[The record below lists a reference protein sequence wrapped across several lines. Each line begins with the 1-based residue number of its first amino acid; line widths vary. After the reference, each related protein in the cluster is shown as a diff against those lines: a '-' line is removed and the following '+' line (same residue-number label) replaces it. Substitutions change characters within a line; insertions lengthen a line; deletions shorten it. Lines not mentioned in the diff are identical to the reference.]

1 MTTQHITPIVVVVL
15 LFNSSAFCQQTS
27 NRGTVRAA
35 QSSNSPD
42 QAHVAFIQGNARR
55 YLASRL
61 AAMTQS
67 SKTESDLNA
76 LAILAQQPKRKSVAT
91 RRSTAAQT
99 LPPVK
104 RLATND
110 DIIKMSRAKVDE
122 SVILAFINAHES
134 KFDVSA
140 DGIVSLQQA
149 GVSRTVLTAMMN
161 AGTPANRIAPAPTS
175 IAGPTAAPAVRPKS
189 VDLDRV
195 AQPFVGLE
203 SKQGIQPLK
212 QGAVH
217 VADTKAK
224 GESLSDVGKQA
235 AAWGGATVLIQ
246 NTPVILGLPQF
257 MAIPVLG
264 VVTTVIGKFYKP
276 KFTRIFGLKNPASE
290 QLVPTKPRFLV
301 MFAKVETENLDAFE
315 PRLVKLV
322 PVQGQWRLAFAQKVQ
337 KDEFELSDHIE
348 EAMAAKVTR
357 IDKGKFTIEPNT
369 ELAPGEYAL
378 VLRPTKKL
386 PKLTEKAMKNGR
398 MGDYQLATYLVDF
411 SVQ

>member
-1 MTTQHITPIVVVVL
+1 MTTRHITTILVVVL
-15 LFNSSAFCQQTS
+15 LFNSSALCRQPA
-27 NRGTVRAA
+27 NRSTALAA
-35 QSSNSPD
+35 QSSNPPD
-42 QAHVAFIQGNARR
+42 QPYVAFIEGNSKR
-55 YLASRL
+55 YLPGRL

-67 SKTESDLNA
+67 KTKESDLTA
-76 LAILAQQPKRKSVAT
+76 LAVLAQQPKRKSVAT
-91 RRSTAAQT
+91 RRPTAPQA
-99 LPPVK
+99 PPAK
-104 RLATND
+104 RLATNA

-122 SVILAFINAHES
+122 IVILAYINAHES
-134 KFDVSA
+134 KFDVSS

-149 GVSRTVLTAMMN
+149 GVSRTVLTAIIN
-161 AGTPANRIAPAPTS
+161 AGTPANRIAPAPTP
-175 IAGPTAAPAVRPKS
+175 IAVPTAPPAVRPKS

-195 AQPFVGLE
+195 AQPFAGLE

-212 QGAVH
+212 QGAVQ

-235 AAWGGATVLIQ
+235 AALGGATVLIQ
-246 NTPVILGLPQF
+246 NTPAILGLPQF
-257 MAIPVLG
+257 MAIPVIG
-264 VVTTVIGKFYKP
+264 VIMPTLIGKFYKP

-290 QLVPTKPRFLV
+290 QVVPTKPRFLV

-322 PVQGQWRLAFAQKVQ
+322 PVQGQWRLAFAQRVQ

-348 EAMAAKVTR
+348 ETVGAKVTR
-357 IDKGKFTIEPNT
+357 LDKGKFSIEPNT

-386 PKLTEKAMKNGR
+386 PRLTEKAMKNGR